1 MRRKSHT
8 IMNRMSL
15 WQYALLL
22 LMLVTFAFY
31 SLPTFF
37 GEQPSLGLHG
47 QTRLTQAQQRLLEEN
62 RIAPQKLVAQKERVE
77 LVFATQGEQQL
88 AKQLLEQRG
97 VDSAALTLEFHS
109 NAPTWISRLGADP
122 IKLGLDLRGGS
133 QLLIGVD
140 VDFVIDTQTKNLVDT
155 LRTRFREANL
165 RGASVTRT
173 AQGAVA
179 VTLPEVAEQ
188 EAWLSIIKESAGTRQ
203 DQWTL
208 TRSGNALTLVL
219 SESERTLLV
228 NNAVT
233 QNLSILKKR
242 INELGIVEA
251 SVQRQGQD
259 GIRIELPGVHNPR
272 QAKEVIGATASL
284 AFYEAKADSRFF
296 MADRSGQA
304 VGLARQPV
312 LTGEHIVDAR
322 ANMGEMGQPQVNI
335 VLDTLGGSKMNQFS
349 RQHVGKPMATVFTEY
364 KTNAEGRL
372 RARSEVINVATIQTA
387 LGNQFR
393 ITGIGSLPEAQEL
406 AMLLR
411 AGALTAPL
419 KILEERS
426 IGPTLGLQNIEAGFT
441 ALAFGMAGM
450 MLFMMAW
457 YRKFG
462 WVAITAL
469 VANLLMQVGMLAV
482 LPGAVLTLP
491 GIAGL
496 VLTVGMAVDTHVLI
510 FERIKDRLRDGGE
523 PRQCHRLWLPLRLQ
537 HHLRRQHHDAYLRR
551 GALCHR
557 LRAAAG
563 LLHHPDPGAHLQHGD
578 RHLGHPRH
586 HQSPV
591 GQQPRQAAE
600 GMTMIRPHHHD
611 AAPVSPSGLR
621 ADRFLPGSLNHLT
634 PREEQC

>member
-1 MRRKSHT
+1 MRKKSHT
-8 IMNRMSL
+8 ILNRMSP

-22 LMLVTFAFY
+22 LMLVTFTFY

-47 QTRLTQAQQRLLEEN
+47 QTRLSGAQQRLLQEHQ
-62 RIAPQKLVAQKERVE
+62 IAPQKQIEQKERIE
-77 LVFATQGEQQL
+77 LVFATQAEQQR
-88 AKQLLEQRG
+88 AKQLLEQQG

-109 NAPTWISRLGADP
+109 NAPTWISQLGADP

-140 VDFVIDTQTKNLVDT
+140 VDFVIDNQTKNLVDT

-165 RGASVTRT
+165 RGASVMRT
-173 AQGAVA
+173 AQGALT
-179 VTLPEVAEQ
+179 VTLPDVDGQ
-188 EAWLSIIKESAGTRQ
+188 EGWLTIIKESAGTRQ
-203 DQWTL
+203 DQWKL
-208 TRSGNALTLVL
+208 SRSGNELKLVL

-259 GIRIELPGVHNPR
+259 GIRIELPGVHNPK

-296 MADRSGQA
+296 MADRNGQA
-304 VGLARQPV
+304 VGLARKPV
-312 LTGEHIVDAR
+312 LSGEHIVDAR

-364 KTNAEGRL
+364 KTNAEGKL

-469 VANLLMQVGMLAV
+469 IGNLLMQVGMLAV

-510 FERIKDRLRDGGE
+510 FERIKDRLR
-523 PRQCHRLWLPLRLQ
+523 
-537 HHLRRQHHDAYLRR
+537 
-551 GALCHR
+551 
-557 LRAAAG
+557 
-563 LLHHPDPGAHLQHGD
+563 
-578 RHLGHPRH
+578 
-586 HQSPV
+586 
-591 GQQPRQAAE
+591 E
-600 GMTMIRPHHHD
+600 G
-611 AAPVSPSGLR
+611 
-621 ADRFLPGSLNHLT
+621 GSLANAIDFGYRSAFRTIFDANITTLICAVVLYAIGSGPLQGFSIT
-634 PREEQC
+634 LILGLISSMVTGIWGTRAIINPLWGNSRAKLLRV

>member
-1 MRRKSHT
+1 MRKKSHT
-8 IMNRMSL
+8 ILNRMSP

-22 LMLVTFAFY
+22 LMLLTFTFY

-47 QTRLTQAQQRLLEEN
+47 QSRLSGAQQRLLQEHQ
-62 RIAPQKLVAQKERVE
+62 IAPQLQIEQKERVE
-77 LVFATQGEQQL
+77 LVFVTQAEQQR
-88 AKQLLEQRG
+88 AKQLLEQQG

-109 NAPTWISRLGADP
+109 NAPTWISQLGADP

-140 VDFVIDTQTKNLVDT
+140 VDFVIDNQTKNLVDT

-165 RGASVTRT
+165 RGASVMRT
-173 AQGAVA
+173 AQGSVA
-179 VTLPEVAEQ
+179 VTLPDVAGQ
-188 EAWLSIIKESAGTRQ
+188 EGWLNIIKESAGTRQ

-208 TRSGNALTLVL
+208 SRSGNELKLVL
-219 SESERTLLV
+219 SDAERTLLV

-259 GIRIELPGVHNPR
+259 GIRIELPGVHNPK

-296 MADRSGQA
+296 MADRNGQA
-304 VGLARQPV
+304 VGLARKPV
-312 LTGEHIVDAR
+312 LSGEHIVDAR

-372 RARSEVINVATIQTA
+372 RAKSEVINVATIQTA

-469 VANLLMQVGMLAV
+469 IANLLMQVGMLAV

-510 FERIKDRLRDGGE
+510 FERIKDRLR
-523 PRQCHRLWLPLRLQ
+523 
-537 HHLRRQHHDAYLRR
+537 
-551 GALCHR
+551 
-557 LRAAAG
+557 
-563 LLHHPDPGAHLQHGD
+563 
-578 RHLGHPRH
+578 
-586 HQSPV
+586 
-591 GQQPRQAAE
+591 E
-600 GMTMIRPHHHD
+600 G
-611 AAPVSPSGLR
+611 
-621 ADRFLPGSLNHLT
+621 GSLANAIDFGYRSAFRTIFDANITTLICAVVLYAIGSGPLQGFSIT
-634 PREEQC
+634 LILGLISSMVTGIWGTRAIINPLWGNSRAKLLRV

>member
-1 MRRKSHT
+1 MRKKSHT
-8 IMNRMSL
+8 ILNRMSL

-22 LMLVTFAFY
+22 LMLLTFTFY

-47 QTRLTQAQQRLLEEN
+47 QSRLSGAQQRLLQEHQ
-62 RIAPQKLVAQKERVE
+62 IAPQLQIEQKERVE
-77 LVFATQGEQQL
+77 LVFVTQAEQQR
-88 AKQLLEQRG
+88 AKQLLEQQG

-109 NAPTWISRLGADP
+109 NAPTWISQLGADP

-140 VDFVIDTQTKNLVDT
+140 VDFVIDNQTKNLVDT

-165 RGASVTRT
+165 RGASVMRT
-173 AQGAVA
+173 AQGSVA
-179 VTLPEVAEQ
+179 VTLPDVAGQ
-188 EAWLSIIKESAGTRQ
+188 EGWLNVIKESAGTRQ

-208 TRSGNALTLVL
+208 SRSGNELKLVL
-219 SESERTLLV
+219 SDAERTLLV

-259 GIRIELPGVHNPR
+259 GIRIELPGVHNPK

-296 MADRSGQA
+296 MADRNGQA
-304 VGLARQPV
+304 VGLARKPV
-312 LTGEHIVDAR
+312 LSGEHIVDAR

-372 RARSEVINVATIQTA
+372 RAKSEVINVATIQTA

-469 VANLLMQVGMLAV
+469 IGNLLMQVGMLAV

-510 FERIKDRLRDGGE
+510 FERIKDRLR
-523 PRQCHRLWLPLRLQ
+523 
-537 HHLRRQHHDAYLRR
+537 
-551 GALCHR
+551 
-557 LRAAAG
+557 
-563 LLHHPDPGAHLQHGD
+563 
-578 RHLGHPRH
+578 
-586 HQSPV
+586 
-591 GQQPRQAAE
+591 E
-600 GMTMIRPHHHD
+600 G
-611 AAPVSPSGLR
+611 
-621 ADRFLPGSLNHLT
+621 GSLANAIDFGYRSAFRTIFDANITTLICAVVLYAIGSGPLQGFSIT
-634 PREEQC
+634 LILGLISSMVTGIWGTRAIINPLWGNSRAKLLRV

>member
-1 MRRKSHT
+1 MRKKSHT
-8 IMNRMSL
+8 VLNRMSL

-47 QTRLTQAQQRLLEEN
+47 QSRLSDAQRTLLADN
-62 RIAPQKLVAQKERVE
+62 RIAPLKQVAQGDRME
-77 LVFATQGEQQL
+77 LVFASQGEQQL
-88 AKQLLEQRG
+88 AKQLLEQQG
-97 VDSAALTLEFHS
+97 LDSAALTLEFYS

-140 VDFVIDTQTKNLVDT
+140 VDFVIDNQTKNLVDT

-165 RGASVTRT
+165 RGASVMRT
-173 AQGAVA
+173 AQGSVA
-179 VTLPEVAEQ
+179 VTLPDVAGQ
-188 EAWLSIIKESAGTRQ
+188 EAWLAIIKESAGTRQ

-251 SVQRQGQD
+251 SVVRQGQD

-284 AFYEAKADSRFF
+284 AFYEAKADSRFV
-296 MADRSGQA
+296 MADRNGQS

-312 LTGEHIVDAR
+312 LSGEHIVDAR

-364 KTNAEGRL
+364 KTNAEGKL

-510 FERIKDRLRDGGE
+510 FERIKDRLR
-523 PRQCHRLWLPLRLQ
+523 
-537 HHLRRQHHDAYLRR
+537 
-551 GALCHR
+551 
-557 LRAAAG
+557 
-563 LLHHPDPGAHLQHGD
+563 
-578 RHLGHPRH
+578 
-586 HQSPV
+586 
-591 GQQPRQAAE
+591 E
-600 GMTMIRPHHHD
+600 G
-611 AAPVSPSGLR
+611 
-621 ADRFLPGSLNHLT
+621 GSLANAIDFGYRSAFRTIFDANITTLICAVVLYAIGSGPLQGFSIT
-634 PREEQC
+634 LILGLISSMVTGIWGTRAIINPLWGNSRARLLRV

>member
-1 MRRKSHT
+1 MRKKSHT
-8 IMNRMSL
+8 ILNRMSL

-22 LMLVTFAFY
+22 LMLLTFTFY

-47 QTRLTQAQQRLLEEN
+47 QSRLNGAQQRLLQEHQ
-62 RIAPQKLVAQKERVE
+62 IAPQLQIEQKERVE
-77 LVFATQGEQQL
+77 LVFATQAEQQR
-88 AKQLLEQRG
+88 AKQLLEQQG

-109 NAPTWISRLGADP
+109 NAPTWISQLGADP

-140 VDFVIDTQTKNLVDT
+140 VDFVIDNQTKNLVDT

-165 RGASVTRT
+165 RGASVMRT
-173 AQGAVA
+173 AQGSVA
-179 VTLPEVAEQ
+179 VTLPDVAGQ
-188 EAWLSIIKESAGTRQ
+188 EGWLNIIKESAGTRQ

-208 TRSGNALTLVL
+208 SRSGNELKLVL
-219 SESERTLLV
+219 SDAERTLLV

-259 GIRIELPGVHNPR
+259 GIRIELPGVHNPK

-284 AFYEAKADSRFF
+284 AFYETKADSRFF
-296 MADRSGQA
+296 MADRNGQA
-304 VGLARQPV
+304 VGLARKPV
-312 LTGEHIVDAR
+312 LSGEHIVDAR

-349 RQHVGKPMATVFTEY
+349 RQHVGKLMATVFTEY

-372 RARSEVINVATIQTA
+372 RAKSEVINVATIQTA

-469 VANLLMQVGMLAV
+469 IANLLMQVGMLAV

-510 FERIKDRLRDGGE
+510 FERIKDRLR
-523 PRQCHRLWLPLRLQ
+523 
-537 HHLRRQHHDAYLRR
+537 
-551 GALCHR
+551 
-557 LRAAAG
+557 
-563 LLHHPDPGAHLQHGD
+563 
-578 RHLGHPRH
+578 
-586 HQSPV
+586 
-591 GQQPRQAAE
+591 E
-600 GMTMIRPHHHD
+600 G
-611 AAPVSPSGLR
+611 
-621 ADRFLPGSLNHLT
+621 GSLANAIDFGYRSAFRTIFDANITTLICAVVLYAIGSGPLQGFSIT
-634 PREEQC
+634 LILGLISSMVTGIWGTRAIINPLWGNSRAKLLRV

>member
-1 MRRKSHT
+1 MRKKSHT
-8 IMNRMSL
+8 ILNRMSP

-22 LMLVTFAFY
+22 LMLVTFTFY

-47 QTRLTQAQQRLLEEN
+47 QTRLSGAQQRLLQEHQ
-62 RIAPQKLVAQKERVE
+62 IVPQKQIEQKERIE
-77 LVFATQGEQQL
+77 LVFATQAEQQR
-88 AKQLLEQRG
+88 AKQLLEQQG

-109 NAPTWISRLGADP
+109 NAPTWISQLGADP

-140 VDFVIDTQTKNLVDT
+140 VDFVIDNQTKNLVDT

-165 RGASVTRT
+165 RGASVMRT
-173 AQGAVA
+173 AQGALA
-179 VTLPEVAEQ
+179 VTLPDVGGQ
-188 EAWLSIIKESAGTRQ
+188 EGWLNIIKESAGTRQ
-203 DQWTL
+203 DQWKL
-208 TRSGNALTLVL
+208 SRSGNELKLVL

-259 GIRIELPGVHNPR
+259 GIRIELPGVHNPK

-296 MADRSGQA
+296 MADRNGQA
-304 VGLARQPV
+304 VGLARKPV
-312 LTGEHIVDAR
+312 LSGEHIVDAR

-364 KTNAEGRL
+364 KTNAEGKL

-469 VANLLMQVGMLAV
+469 IGNLLMQVGMLAV

-510 FERIKDRLRDGGE
+510 FERIKDRLR
-523 PRQCHRLWLPLRLQ
+523 
-537 HHLRRQHHDAYLRR
+537 
-551 GALCHR
+551 
-557 LRAAAG
+557 
-563 LLHHPDPGAHLQHGD
+563 
-578 RHLGHPRH
+578 
-586 HQSPV
+586 
-591 GQQPRQAAE
+591 E
-600 GMTMIRPHHHD
+600 G
-611 AAPVSPSGLR
+611 
-621 ADRFLPGSLNHLT
+621 GSLANAIDFGYRSAFRTIFDANITTLICAVVLYAIGSGPLQGFSIT
-634 PREEQC
+634 LILGLISSMVTGIWGTRAIINPLWGNSRAKLLRV

>member
-1 MRRKSHT
+1 MRKKSHT
-8 IMNRMSL
+8 ILNRMSP

-22 LMLVTFAFY
+22 LMLVTFTFY

-47 QTRLTQAQQRLLEEN
+47 QTRLSGAQQRLLQEHQ
-62 RIAPQKLVAQKERVE
+62 IAPQKQIEQKERIE
-77 LVFATQGEQQL
+77 LVFATQAEQQR
-88 AKQLLEQRG
+88 AKQLLEQQG

-109 NAPTWISRLGADP
+109 NAPTWISQLGADP

-140 VDFVIDTQTKNLVDT
+140 VDFVIDNQTKNLVDT

-165 RGASVTRT
+165 RGASVMRT
-173 AQGAVA
+173 AQGALA
-179 VTLPEVAEQ
+179 VTLPDVDGQ
-188 EAWLSIIKESAGTRQ
+188 EGWLTIIKESAGTRQ
-203 DQWTL
+203 DQWKL
-208 TRSGNALTLVL
+208 SRSGNELKLVL
-219 SESERTLLV
+219 SDAERTLLV

-259 GIRIELPGVHNPR
+259 GIRIELPGVHNPK

-296 MADRSGQA
+296 MADRNGQA
-304 VGLARQPV
+304 VGLARKPV
-312 LTGEHIVDAR
+312 LSGEHIVDAR

-372 RARSEVINVATIQTA
+372 RAKSEVINVATIQTA

-469 VANLLMQVGMLAV
+469 IGNLLMQVGMLAV

-510 FERIKDRLRDGGE
+510 FERIKDRLR
-523 PRQCHRLWLPLRLQ
+523 
-537 HHLRRQHHDAYLRR
+537 
-551 GALCHR
+551 
-557 LRAAAG
+557 
-563 LLHHPDPGAHLQHGD
+563 
-578 RHLGHPRH
+578 
-586 HQSPV
+586 
-591 GQQPRQAAE
+591 E
-600 GMTMIRPHHHD
+600 G
-611 AAPVSPSGLR
+611 
-621 ADRFLPGSLNHLT
+621 GSLANAIDFGYRSAFRTIFDANITTLICAVVLYAIGSGPLQGFSIT
-634 PREEQC
+634 LILGLISSMVTGIWGTRAIINPLWGNSRAKLLRV

>member
-1 MRRKSHT
+1 MRKKSHT
-8 IMNRMSL
+8 ILNRMSL

-22 LMLVTFAFY
+22 LMLLTFTFY

-47 QTRLTQAQQRLLEEN
+47 QSRLSGAQQRLLQEHQ
-62 RIAPQKLVAQKERVE
+62 IAPQLQIEQKERVE
-77 LVFATQGEQQL
+77 LVFVTQAEQQR
-88 AKQLLEQRG
+88 AKQLLEQQG

-109 NAPTWISRLGADP
+109 NAPTWISQLGADP

-140 VDFVIDTQTKNLVDT
+140 VDFVIDNQTKNLVDT

-165 RGASVTRT
+165 RGASVMRT
-173 AQGAVA
+173 AQGALA
-179 VTLPEVAEQ
+179 VTLPDVDGQ
-188 EAWLSIIKESAGTRQ
+188 EGWLNIIKESAGTRQ
-203 DQWTL
+203 DQWKL
-208 TRSGNALTLVL
+208 SRSGNELKLVL
-219 SESERTLLV
+219 SDAERTLLV

-259 GIRIELPGVHNPR
+259 GIRIELPGVHNPK

-296 MADRSGQA
+296 MADRNGQA
-304 VGLARQPV
+304 VGLARKPV
-312 LTGEHIVDAR
+312 LSGEHIVDAR

-372 RARSEVINVATIQTA
+372 RAKSEVINVATIQTA

-469 VANLLMQVGMLAV
+469 IANLLMQVGMLAV

-510 FERIKDRLRDGGE
+510 FERIKDRLR
-523 PRQCHRLWLPLRLQ
+523 
-537 HHLRRQHHDAYLRR
+537 
-551 GALCHR
+551 
-557 LRAAAG
+557 
-563 LLHHPDPGAHLQHGD
+563 
-578 RHLGHPRH
+578 
-586 HQSPV
+586 
-591 GQQPRQAAE
+591 E
-600 GMTMIRPHHHD
+600 G
-611 AAPVSPSGLR
+611 
-621 ADRFLPGSLNHLT
+621 GSLANAIDFGYRSAFRTIFDANITTLICAVVLYAIGSGPLQGFSIT
-634 PREEQC
+634 LILGLISSMVTGIWGTRAIINPLWGNSRAKLLRV

>member
-1 MRRKSHT
+1 MRKKSRIT
-8 IMNRMSL
+8 LNRMNM

-22 LMLVTFAFY
+22 LMLFTFAFY

-47 QTRLTQAQQRLLEEN
+47 QTSLTEAQRILLADN
-62 RIAPQKLVAQKERVE
+62 RIEPQKQVQQGERVE
-77 LVFATQGEQQL
+77 LVFASQAEQQR
-88 AKQLLEQRG
+88 AKQLLEQQG
-97 VDSAALTLEFHS
+97 YDSSALTLEFYS
-109 NAPTWISRLGADP
+109 NAPGWISQLGAAP

-140 VDFVIDTQTKNLVDT
+140 LSFVVDNQTKNLVDM
-155 LRTRFREANL
+155 LRTQFREARL
-165 RGASVTRT
+165 RGAN
-173 AQGAVA
+173 VA
-179 VTLPEVAEQ
+179 RVSEGEVRVTLPEVADQ
-188 EAWLSIIKESAGTRQ
+188 APWLTIIKDSAGTRQ

-208 TRSGNALTLVL
+208 KRSGNELRLVM
-219 SESERTLLV
+219 SEAERTLLA

-259 GIRIELPGVHNPR
+259 GIRIELPGVHNPK

-284 AFYEAKADSRFF
+284 AFYEAQADSRFF
-296 MADRSGQA
+296 MADRNGQA
-304 VGLARQPV
+304 VGLARKPV

-335 VLDTLGGSKMNQFS
+335 VLDSLGGSKMNQFS
-349 RQHVGKPMATVFTEY
+349 RQNVGKPMATVFTEY
-364 KTNAEGRL
+364 KTNAEGKL

-469 VANLLMQVGMLAV
+469 IANLLMQVGMLAV

-510 FERIKDRLRDGGE
+510 FERIKDRLR
-523 PRQCHRLWLPLRLQ
+523 
-537 HHLRRQHHDAYLRR
+537 
-551 GALCHR
+551 
-557 LRAAAG
+557 
-563 LLHHPDPGAHLQHGD
+563 
-578 RHLGHPRH
+578 
-586 HQSPV
+586 
-591 GQQPRQAAE
+591 E
-600 GMTMIRPHHHD
+600 G
-611 AAPVSPSGLR
+611 
-621 ADRFLPGSLNHLT
+621 GSLANAIDFGYRSAFRTIFDANITTLICAVVLYAIGSGPLQGFSIT
-634 PREEQC
+634 LILGLISSMVTGIWGTRAIINPLWGKSSAKLLRV

>member
-1 MRRKSHT
+1 MRKKSHT
-8 IMNRMSL
+8 ILNRMSP

-22 LMLVTFAFY
+22 LMLVTFTFY

-47 QTRLTQAQQRLLEEN
+47 QTRLSGAQQRLLQEHQ
-62 RIAPQKLVAQKERVE
+62 IAPQKQIEQKERIE
-77 LVFATQGEQQL
+77 LVFATQAEQQR
-88 AKQLLEQRG
+88 AKQLLEQQG

-140 VDFVIDTQTKNLVDT
+140 VDFVIDNQTKNLVDT

-165 RGASVTRT
+165 RGASVMRT
-173 AQGAVA
+173 AQGALA
-179 VTLPEVAEQ
+179 VTLPDVDGQ
-188 EAWLSIIKESAGTRQ
+188 EGWLTIIKESAGTRQ
-203 DQWTL
+203 DQWKL
-208 TRSGNALTLVL
+208 SRSGNELKLVL

-259 GIRIELPGVHNPR
+259 GIRIELPGVHNPK

-296 MADRSGQA
+296 MADRNGQA
-304 VGLARQPV
+304 VGLARKPV
-312 LTGEHIVDAR
+312 LSGEHIVDAR

-364 KTNAEGRL
+364 KTNAEGKL

-469 VANLLMQVGMLAV
+469 IGNLLMQVGMLAV

-510 FERIKDRLRDGGE
+510 FERIKDRLR
-523 PRQCHRLWLPLRLQ
+523 
-537 HHLRRQHHDAYLRR
+537 
-551 GALCHR
+551 
-557 LRAAAG
+557 
-563 LLHHPDPGAHLQHGD
+563 
-578 RHLGHPRH
+578 
-586 HQSPV
+586 
-591 GQQPRQAAE
+591 E
-600 GMTMIRPHHHD
+600 G
-611 AAPVSPSGLR
+611 
-621 ADRFLPGSLNHLT
+621 GSLANAIDFGYRSAFRTIFDANITTLICAVVLYAIGSGPLQGFSIT
-634 PREEQC
+634 LILGLISSMVTGIWGTRAIINPLWGNSRAKLLRV

>member
-1 MRRKSHT
+1 MRKKSHT
-8 IMNRMSL
+8 VLNRMSL

-47 QTRLTQAQQRLLEEN
+47 QSRLSDAQRTLLAEN
-62 RIAPQKLVAQKERVE
+62 HIDPLKQVAQGDRME
-77 LVFATQGEQQL
+77 LVFASQGEQQL
-88 AKQLLEQRG
+88 AKQLLEQQG
-97 VDSAALTLEFHS
+97 LDSAALTLEFYS
-109 NAPTWISRLGADP
+109 NAPAWISRLGADP

-140 VDFVIDTQTKNLVDT
+140 VDFVIDNQTKNLVDT

-165 RGASVTRT
+165 RGASVMRT
-173 AQGAVA
+173 AQGSVA
-179 VTLPEVAEQ
+179 VTLPDVTGQ

-208 TRSGNALTLVL
+208 SRSGNALTLVL
-219 SESERTLLV
+219 SDAERTLLV

-251 SVQRQGQD
+251 SVVRQGQD
-259 GIRIELPGVHNPR
+259 GIRIELPGVHNPK

-312 LTGEHIVDAR
+312 LSGEHIVDAR

-364 KTNAEGRL
+364 KTNAEGKL

-393 ITGIGSLPEAQEL
+393 ITGIGSLPQAQEL

-510 FERIKDRLRDGGE
+510 FERIKDRLR
-523 PRQCHRLWLPLRLQ
+523 
-537 HHLRRQHHDAYLRR
+537 
-551 GALCHR
+551 
-557 LRAAAG
+557 
-563 LLHHPDPGAHLQHGD
+563 
-578 RHLGHPRH
+578 
-586 HQSPV
+586 
-591 GQQPRQAAE
+591 E
-600 GMTMIRPHHHD
+600 G
-611 AAPVSPSGLR
+611 
-621 ADRFLPGSLNHLT
+621 GSLANAIDFGYRSAFRTIFDANITTLICAVVLYAIGSGPLQGFSIT
-634 PREEQC
+634 LILGLISSMVTGIWGTRAIINPLWGNSRAKLLRV

>member
-1 MRRKSHT
+1 MRKKSHT
-8 IMNRMSL
+8 ILNRMSP

-22 LMLVTFAFY
+22 LMLVTFTFY

-47 QTRLTQAQQRLLEEN
+47 QTRLSGAQQRLLQEHQ
-62 RIAPQKLVAQKERVE
+62 IAPQKQIEQKERIE
-77 LVFATQGEQQL
+77 LVFATQAEQQR
-88 AKQLLEQRG
+88 AKQLLEQQG

-109 NAPTWISRLGADP
+109 NAPTWISQLGADP

-140 VDFVIDTQTKNLVDT
+140 VDFVIDNQTKNLVDT

-165 RGASVTRT
+165 RGASVMRT
-173 AQGAVA
+173 AQGALA
-179 VTLPEVAEQ
+179 VTLPDVDGQ
-188 EAWLSIIKESAGTRQ
+188 EGWLTIIKESAGTRQ
-203 DQWTL
+203 DQWKL
-208 TRSGNALTLVL
+208 SRSGNELKLVL
-219 SESERTLLV
+219 SDAERTLLV

-259 GIRIELPGVHNPR
+259 GIRIELPGVHNPK

-296 MADRSGQA
+296 MADRNGQA
-304 VGLARQPV
+304 VGLARKPV
-312 LTGEHIVDAR
+312 LSGEHIVDAR

-364 KTNAEGRL
+364 KTNADGKL

-469 VANLLMQVGMLAV
+469 IGNLLMQVGMLAV

-510 FERIKDRLRDGGE
+510 FERIKDRLR
-523 PRQCHRLWLPLRLQ
+523 
-537 HHLRRQHHDAYLRR
+537 
-551 GALCHR
+551 
-557 LRAAAG
+557 
-563 LLHHPDPGAHLQHGD
+563 
-578 RHLGHPRH
+578 
-586 HQSPV
+586 
-591 GQQPRQAAE
+591 E
-600 GMTMIRPHHHD
+600 G
-611 AAPVSPSGLR
+611 
-621 ADRFLPGSLNHLT
+621 GSLANAIDFGYRSAFRTIFDANITTLICAVVLYAIGSGPLQGFSIT
-634 PREEQC
+634 LILGLISSMVTGIWGTRAIINPLWGNSRAKLLRV

>member
-1 MRRKSHT
+1 MRKKSHT
-8 IMNRMSL
+8 ILNRMSP

-22 LMLVTFAFY
+22 LMLVTFTFY

-47 QTRLTQAQQRLLEEN
+47 QTHLSGAQQRLLQEHQ
-62 RIAPQKLVAQKERVE
+62 IAPQKQIEQKERIE
-77 LVFATQGEQQL
+77 LVFATQAEQQR
-88 AKQLLEQRG
+88 AKQLLEQQG

-109 NAPTWISRLGADP
+109 NAPTWISQLGADP

-140 VDFVIDTQTKNLVDT
+140 VDFVIDNQTKNLVDT

-165 RGASVTRT
+165 RGASVIRT
-173 AQGAVA
+173 AQGALA
-179 VTLPEVAEQ
+179 VTLPDVEGQ
-188 EAWLSIIKESAGTRQ
+188 EGWLTIIKESAGTRQ
-203 DQWTL
+203 DQWKL
-208 TRSGNALTLVL
+208 SRSGNELKLVL

-259 GIRIELPGVHNPR
+259 GIRIELPGVHNPK

-296 MADRSGQA
+296 MADRNGQA
-304 VGLARQPV
+304 VGLARKPV
-312 LTGEHIVDAR
+312 LSGEHIVDAR

-364 KTNAEGRL
+364 KTNAEGKL

-469 VANLLMQVGMLAV
+469 IGNLLMQVGMLAV

-510 FERIKDRLRDGGE
+510 FERIKDRLR
-523 PRQCHRLWLPLRLQ
+523 
-537 HHLRRQHHDAYLRR
+537 
-551 GALCHR
+551 
-557 LRAAAG
+557 
-563 LLHHPDPGAHLQHGD
+563 
-578 RHLGHPRH
+578 
-586 HQSPV
+586 
-591 GQQPRQAAE
+591 E
-600 GMTMIRPHHHD
+600 G
-611 AAPVSPSGLR
+611 
-621 ADRFLPGSLNHLT
+621 GSLANAIDFGYRSAFRTIFDANITTLICAVVLYAIGSGPLQGFSIT
-634 PREEQC
+634 LILGLISSMVTGIWGTRAIINPLWGNSRAKLLRV

>member
-1 MRRKSHT
+1 MRKKSHT
-8 IMNRMSL
+8 ILNRMSP

-22 LMLVTFAFY
+22 LMLVTFTFY

-47 QTRLTQAQQRLLEEN
+47 QTRLSGAQQRLLQEHQ
-62 RIAPQKLVAQKERVE
+62 IAPQKQIEQKERIE
-77 LVFATQGEQQL
+77 LVFATQAEQQR
-88 AKQLLEQRG
+88 AKQLLEQQG

-109 NAPTWISRLGADP
+109 NAPTWINQLGADP

-140 VDFVIDTQTKNLVDT
+140 VDFVIDNQTKNLVDT

-165 RGASVTRT
+165 RGASVMRT
-173 AQGAVA
+173 AQGALA
-179 VTLPEVAEQ
+179 VTLPDVDGQ
-188 EAWLSIIKESAGTRQ
+188 EGWLTIIKESAGTRQ
-203 DQWTL
+203 DQWKL
-208 TRSGNALTLVL
+208 SRSGNELKLVL

-259 GIRIELPGVHNPR
+259 GIRIELPGVHNPK

-296 MADRSGQA
+296 MADRNGQA
-304 VGLARQPV
+304 VGLARKPV
-312 LTGEHIVDAR
+312 LSGEHIVDAR

-364 KTNAEGRL
+364 KTNAEGKL

-469 VANLLMQVGMLAV
+469 IGNLLMQVGMLAV

-510 FERIKDRLRDGGE
+510 FERIKDRLR
-523 PRQCHRLWLPLRLQ
+523 
-537 HHLRRQHHDAYLRR
+537 
-551 GALCHR
+551 
-557 LRAAAG
+557 
-563 LLHHPDPGAHLQHGD
+563 
-578 RHLGHPRH
+578 
-586 HQSPV
+586 
-591 GQQPRQAAE
+591 E
-600 GMTMIRPHHHD
+600 G
-611 AAPVSPSGLR
+611 
-621 ADRFLPGSLNHLT
+621 GSLANAIDFGYRSAFRTIFDANITTLICAVVLYAIGSGPLQGFSIT
-634 PREEQC
+634 LILGLISSMVTGIWGTRAIINPLWGNSRAKLLRV

>member
-1 MRRKSHT
+1 MRKKSHT
-8 IMNRMSL
+8 ILNRMSP

-22 LMLVTFAFY
+22 LMLVTFTFY

-47 QTRLTQAQQRLLEEN
+47 QTRLSGAQQRLLQEHQ
-62 RIAPQKLVAQKERVE
+62 IAPQKQIEQKERLE
-77 LVFATQGEQQL
+77 LVFATQAEQQR
-88 AKQLLEQRG
+88 AKQLLEQQG

-109 NAPTWISRLGADP
+109 NAPTWISQLGADP

-140 VDFVIDTQTKNLVDT
+140 VDFVIDNQTKNLVDT

-165 RGASVTRT
+165 RGASVMRT
-173 AQGAVA
+173 AQGALA
-179 VTLPEVAEQ
+179 VTLPDVDGQ
-188 EAWLSIIKESAGTRQ
+188 EGWLTIIKESAGTRQ
-203 DQWTL
+203 DQWKL
-208 TRSGNALTLVL
+208 SRSGNELKLVL

-259 GIRIELPGVHNPR
+259 GIRIELPGVHNPK

-296 MADRSGQA
+296 MADRNGQA
-304 VGLARQPV
+304 VGLARKPV
-312 LTGEHIVDAR
+312 LSGEHIVDAR

-372 RARSEVINVATIQTA
+372 RAKSEVINVATIQTA

-469 VANLLMQVGMLAV
+469 IGNLLMQVGMLAV

-510 FERIKDRLRDGGE
+510 FERIKDRLR
-523 PRQCHRLWLPLRLQ
+523 
-537 HHLRRQHHDAYLRR
+537 
-551 GALCHR
+551 
-557 LRAAAG
+557 
-563 LLHHPDPGAHLQHGD
+563 
-578 RHLGHPRH
+578 
-586 HQSPV
+586 
-591 GQQPRQAAE
+591 E
-600 GMTMIRPHHHD
+600 G
-611 AAPVSPSGLR
+611 
-621 ADRFLPGSLNHLT
+621 GSLANAIDFGYRSAFRTIFDANITTLICAVVLYAIGSGPLQGFSIT
-634 PREEQC
+634 LILGLISSMVTGIWGTRAIINPLWGNSRAKLLRV

>member
-1 MRRKSHT
+1 MRKKSHT
-8 IMNRMSL
+8 VLNRMSL

-47 QTRLTQAQQRLLEEN
+47 QSRLSDAQRTLLAEN
-62 RIAPQKLVAQKERVE
+62 HIDPLKQVAQGDRMA
-77 LVFATQGEQQL
+77 LVFASQGEQQL
-88 AKQLLEQRG
+88 AKQLLEQQG
-97 VDSAALTLEFHS
+97 LDSAALTLEFHS
-109 NAPTWISRLGADP
+109 NAPAWISRLGADP

-140 VDFVIDTQTKNLVDT
+140 VDFVIDNQTKNLVDT

-165 RGASVTRT
+165 RGASVMRT
-173 AQGAVA
+173 AQGNVA
-179 VTLPEVAEQ
+179 VTLPDVAGQ

-208 TRSGNALTLVL
+208 SRSGNALTLVL
-219 SESERTLLV
+219 SDAERTLLV

-251 SVQRQGQD
+251 SVVRQGQD
-259 GIRIELPGVHNPR
+259 GIRIELPGVHNPK

-312 LTGEHIVDAR
+312 LSGEHIVDAR

-364 KTNAEGRL
+364 KTNAEGKL

-510 FERIKDRLRDGGE
+510 FERIKDRLR
-523 PRQCHRLWLPLRLQ
+523 
-537 HHLRRQHHDAYLRR
+537 
-551 GALCHR
+551 
-557 LRAAAG
+557 
-563 LLHHPDPGAHLQHGD
+563 
-578 RHLGHPRH
+578 
-586 HQSPV
+586 
-591 GQQPRQAAE
+591 E
-600 GMTMIRPHHHD
+600 G
-611 AAPVSPSGLR
+611 
-621 ADRFLPGSLNHLT
+621 GSLANAIDFGYRSAFRTIFDANITTLICAVVLYAIGSGPLQGFSIT
-634 PREEQC
+634 LILGLISSMVTGIWGTRAIINPLWGNSRAKLLRV

>member
-1 MRRKSHT
+1 MRKKSHT
-8 IMNRMSL
+8 ILNRMSP

-22 LMLVTFAFY
+22 LMLVTFTFY

-47 QTRLTQAQQRLLEEN
+47 QTRLSGAQQRLLQEHQ
-62 RIAPQKLVAQKERVE
+62 IAPQKQIEQKERIE
-77 LVFATQGEQQL
+77 LVFATQAEQQR
-88 AKQLLEQRG
+88 AKQLLEQQG

-109 NAPTWISRLGADP
+109 NAPTWISQLGADP

-140 VDFVIDTQTKNLVDT
+140 VDFVIDNQTKNLVDT

-165 RGASVTRT
+165 RGASVMRT
-173 AQGAVA
+173 AQGSVA
-179 VTLPEVAEQ
+179 VTLPDVTGQ

-208 TRSGNALTLVL
+208 SRSGNALTLVL
-219 SESERTLLV
+219 SDAERTLLV

-259 GIRIELPGVHNPR
+259 GIRIELPGVHNPK

-312 LTGEHIVDAR
+312 LSGEHIVDAR

-364 KTNAEGRL
+364 KTNAEGKL

-510 FERIKDRLRDGGE
+510 FERIKDRLR
-523 PRQCHRLWLPLRLQ
+523 
-537 HHLRRQHHDAYLRR
+537 
-551 GALCHR
+551 
-557 LRAAAG
+557 
-563 LLHHPDPGAHLQHGD
+563 
-578 RHLGHPRH
+578 
-586 HQSPV
+586 
-591 GQQPRQAAE
+591 E
-600 GMTMIRPHHHD
+600 G
-611 AAPVSPSGLR
+611 
-621 ADRFLPGSLNHLT
+621 GSLANAIDFGYRSAFRTIFDANITTLICAVVLYAIGSGPLQGFSIT
-634 PREEQC
+634 LILGLISSMVTGIWGTRAIINPLWGNSRAKLLRV

>member
-1 MRRKSHT
+1 MRKKSHT
-8 IMNRMSL
+8 VLNRMSL

-47 QTRLTQAQQRLLEEN
+47 QSRLSDAQRTLLAEN
-62 RIAPQKLVAQKERVE
+62 HIDPLKQIAQGNRME
-77 LVFATQGEQQL
+77 LVFASQGEQQL
-88 AKQLLEQRG
+88 AKQLLEQQG
-97 VDSAALTLEFHS
+97 LDSAALTLEFYS
-109 NAPTWISRLGADP
+109 NAPAWISRLGADP

-140 VDFVIDTQTKNLVDT
+140 VDFVIDNQTKNLVDT

-165 RGASVTRT
+165 RGASVMRT
-173 AQGAVA
+173 AQGSVA
-179 VTLPEVAEQ
+179 VTLPDVAGQ

-208 TRSGNALTLVL
+208 SRSGNALTLVL
-219 SESERTLLV
+219 SDAERTLLV

-251 SVQRQGQD
+251 SVVRQGQD
-259 GIRIELPGVHNPR
+259 GIRIELPGVHNPK

-312 LTGEHIVDAR
+312 LSGEHIVDAR

-364 KTNAEGRL
+364 KTNAEGKL

-510 FERIKDRLRDGGE
+510 FERIKDRLR
-523 PRQCHRLWLPLRLQ
+523 
-537 HHLRRQHHDAYLRR
+537 
-551 GALCHR
+551 
-557 LRAAAG
+557 
-563 LLHHPDPGAHLQHGD
+563 
-578 RHLGHPRH
+578 
-586 HQSPV
+586 
-591 GQQPRQAAE
+591 E
-600 GMTMIRPHHHD
+600 G
-611 AAPVSPSGLR
+611 
-621 ADRFLPGSLNHLT
+621 GSLANAIDFGYRSAFRTIFDANITTLICAVVLYAIGSGPLQGFSIT
-634 PREEQC
+634 LILGLISSMVTGIWGTRAIINPLWGNSRAKLLRV

>member
-1 MRRKSHT
+1 MRKKSHT
-8 IMNRMSL
+8 ILNRMSL

-22 LMLVTFAFY
+22 LMLLTFTFY

-47 QTRLTQAQQRLLEEN
+47 QSRLSGAQQRLLQEHQ
-62 RIAPQKLVAQKERVE
+62 IAPQLQIEQKERVE
-77 LVFATQGEQQL
+77 LVFATQAEQQR
-88 AKQLLEQRG
+88 AKQLLEQQG

-140 VDFVIDTQTKNLVDT
+140 VDFVIDNQTKNLVDT

-165 RGASVTRT
+165 RGASVMRT
-173 AQGAVA
+173 AQGALA
-179 VTLPEVAEQ
+179 VTLPDVDGQ
-188 EAWLSIIKESAGTRQ
+188 EGWLNIIKESAGTRQ
-203 DQWTL
+203 DQWKL
-208 TRSGNALTLVL
+208 SRSGNELKLVL
-219 SESERTLLV
+219 SDAERTLLV

-259 GIRIELPGVHNPR
+259 GIRIELPGVHNPK

-304 VGLARQPV
+304 VGLARKPV
-312 LTGEHIVDAR
+312 LSGEHIVDAR

-364 KTNAEGRL
+364 KTNAEGKL

-469 VANLLMQVGMLAV
+469 IGNLLMQVGMLAV

-510 FERIKDRLRDGGE
+510 FERIKDRLR
-523 PRQCHRLWLPLRLQ
+523 
-537 HHLRRQHHDAYLRR
+537 
-551 GALCHR
+551 
-557 LRAAAG
+557 
-563 LLHHPDPGAHLQHGD
+563 
-578 RHLGHPRH
+578 
-586 HQSPV
+586 
-591 GQQPRQAAE
+591 E
-600 GMTMIRPHHHD
+600 G
-611 AAPVSPSGLR
+611 
-621 ADRFLPGSLNHLT
+621 GSLANAIDFGYRSAFRTIFDANITTLICAVVLYAIGSGPLQGFSIT
-634 PREEQC
+634 LILGLISSMVTGIWGTRAIINPLWGNSRAKLLRV

>member
-1 MRRKSHT
+1 MRKKSHT
-8 IMNRMSL
+8 ILNRMSL

-22 LMLVTFAFY
+22 LMLLTFTFY

-47 QTRLTQAQQRLLEEN
+47 QSRLSGAQQRLLQEHQ
-62 RIAPQKLVAQKERVE
+62 IAPQLQIEQKGRIE
-77 LVFATQGEQQL
+77 LVFATQAEQQR
-88 AKQLLEQRG
+88 AKQLLEQQG

-109 NAPTWISRLGADP
+109 NAPTWISQLGADP

-140 VDFVIDTQTKNLVDT
+140 VDFVIDNQTKNLVDT

-165 RGASVTRT
+165 RGASVMRT
-173 AQGAVA
+173 AQGALA
-179 VTLPEVAEQ
+179 VTLPDVDGQ
-188 EAWLSIIKESAGTRQ
+188 EGWLTIIKESAGTRQ
-203 DQWTL
+203 DQWKL
-208 TRSGNALTLVL
+208 SRSGNELKLVL
-219 SESERTLLV
+219 SDAERTLLV

-259 GIRIELPGVHNPR
+259 GIRIELPGVHNPK

-296 MADRSGQA
+296 MADRNGQA
-304 VGLARQPV
+304 VGLARKPV
-312 LTGEHIVDAR
+312 LSGEHIVDAR

-364 KTNAEGRL
+364 KTNAEGKL

-469 VANLLMQVGMLAV
+469 IANLLMQVGMLAV

-510 FERIKDRLRDGGE
+510 FERIKDRLR
-523 PRQCHRLWLPLRLQ
+523 
-537 HHLRRQHHDAYLRR
+537 
-551 GALCHR
+551 
-557 LRAAAG
+557 
-563 LLHHPDPGAHLQHGD
+563 
-578 RHLGHPRH
+578 
-586 HQSPV
+586 
-591 GQQPRQAAE
+591 E
-600 GMTMIRPHHHD
+600 G
-611 AAPVSPSGLR
+611 
-621 ADRFLPGSLNHLT
+621 GSLANAIDFGYRSAFRTIFDANITTLICAVVLYAIGSGPLQGFSIT
-634 PREEQC
+634 LILGLISSMVTGIWGTRAIINPLWGNSRAKLLRV

>member
-1 MRRKSHT
+1 MRKKSHA
-8 IMNRMSL
+8 ILNRMSL

-22 LMLVTFAFY
+22 LMLLTFTFY

-47 QTRLTQAQQRLLEEN
+47 QSRLSGAQQRLLQEHQ
-62 RIAPQKLVAQKERVE
+62 IAPQLQIEQKERVE
-77 LVFATQGEQQL
+77 LVFATQAEQQR
-88 AKQLLEQRG
+88 AKQLLEQQG

-109 NAPTWISRLGADP
+109 NAPTWISQLGADP

-140 VDFVIDTQTKNLVDT
+140 VDFVIDNQTKNLVDT

-165 RGASVTRT
+165 RGASVMRT
-173 AQGAVA
+173 AQGALA
-179 VTLPEVAEQ
+179 VTLPDVDGQ
-188 EAWLSIIKESAGTRQ
+188 EGWLTIIKESAGTRQ
-203 DQWTL
+203 DQWKL
-208 TRSGNALTLVL
+208 SRSGNELKLVL

-259 GIRIELPGVHNPR
+259 GIRIELPGVHNPK

-296 MADRSGQA
+296 MADRNGQA
-304 VGLARQPV
+304 VGLARKPV
-312 LTGEHIVDAR
+312 LSGEHIVDAR

-372 RARSEVINVATIQTA
+372 RAKSEVINVATIQTA

-469 VANLLMQVGMLAV
+469 IGNLLMQVGMLAV

-510 FERIKDRLRDGGE
+510 FERIKDRLR
-523 PRQCHRLWLPLRLQ
+523 
-537 HHLRRQHHDAYLRR
+537 
-551 GALCHR
+551 
-557 LRAAAG
+557 
-563 LLHHPDPGAHLQHGD
+563 
-578 RHLGHPRH
+578 
-586 HQSPV
+586 
-591 GQQPRQAAE
+591 E
-600 GMTMIRPHHHD
+600 G
-611 AAPVSPSGLR
+611 
-621 ADRFLPGSLNHLT
+621 GSLANAIDFGYRSAFRTIFDANITTLICAVVLYAIGSGPLQGFSIT
-634 PREEQC
+634 LILGLISSMVTGIWGTRAIINPLWGNSRAKLLRV

>member
-88 AKQLLEQRG
+88 AKQLLEQQG

-188 EAWLSIIKESAGTRQ
+188 ERWLSIIKESAGTRQ

-208 TRSGNALTLVL
+208 ARTGNALTLVL

-469 VANLLMQVGMLAV
+469 IANLLMQVGMLAV

-510 FERIKDRLRDGGE
+510 FERIKDRLR
-523 PRQCHRLWLPLRLQ
+523 
-537 HHLRRQHHDAYLRR
+537 
-551 GALCHR
+551 
-557 LRAAAG
+557 
-563 LLHHPDPGAHLQHGD
+563 
-578 RHLGHPRH
+578 
-586 HQSPV
+586 
-591 GQQPRQAAE
+591 E
-600 GMTMIRPHHHD
+600 G
-611 AAPVSPSGLR
+611 
-621 ADRFLPGSLNHLT
+621 GSLANAIDFGYRSAFSTIFDANITTLICAVVLYAIGSGPLQGFSIT
-634 PREEQC
+634 LILGLISSMVTGIWGTRAIINPLWGNSRARLLRV

>member
-1 MRRKSHT
+1 MRKKSHT

-88 AKQLLEQRG
+88 AKQLLEQQG

-188 EAWLSIIKESAGTRQ
+188 ERWLSIIKESAGTRQ

-208 TRSGNALTLVL
+208 SRSGNALTLVL

-322 ANMGEMGQPQVNI
+322 ANIGEMGQPQVNI

-469 VANLLMQVGMLAV
+469 IANLLMQVGMLAV

-510 FERIKDRLRDGGE
+510 FERIKDRLR
-523 PRQCHRLWLPLRLQ
+523 
-537 HHLRRQHHDAYLRR
+537 
-551 GALCHR
+551 
-557 LRAAAG
+557 
-563 LLHHPDPGAHLQHGD
+563 
-578 RHLGHPRH
+578 
-586 HQSPV
+586 
-591 GQQPRQAAE
+591 E
-600 GMTMIRPHHHD
+600 G
-611 AAPVSPSGLR
+611 
-621 ADRFLPGSLNHLT
+621 GSLANAIDFGYRSAFSTIFDANITTLICAVVLYAIGSGPLQGFSIT
-634 PREEQC
+634 LILGLISSMVTGIWGTRAIINPLWGNSRARLLRV

>member
-1 MRRKSHT
+1 
-8 IMNRMSL
+8 MSL

-88 AKQLLEQRG
+88 AKQLLEQQG

-188 EAWLSIIKESAGTRQ
+188 ERWLSIIKESAGTRQ

-208 TRSGNALTLVL
+208 ARAGNALTLVL

-510 FERIKDRLRDGGE
+510 FERIKDRLR
-523 PRQCHRLWLPLRLQ
+523 
-537 HHLRRQHHDAYLRR
+537 
-551 GALCHR
+551 
-557 LRAAAG
+557 
-563 LLHHPDPGAHLQHGD
+563 
-578 RHLGHPRH
+578 
-586 HQSPV
+586 
-591 GQQPRQAAE
+591 E
-600 GMTMIRPHHHD
+600 G
-611 AAPVSPSGLR
+611 
-621 ADRFLPGSLNHLT
+621 GSLANAIDFGYRSAFSTIFDANITTLICAVVLYAIGSGPLQGFSIT
-634 PREEQC
+634 LILGLISSMVTGIWGTRAIINPLWGNSRARLLRV

>member
-1 MRRKSHT
+1 MRKKSHT
-8 IMNRMSL
+8 VLNRMSL

-47 QTRLTQAQQRLLEEN
+47 QSRLSDAQRTLLAEN
-62 RIAPQKLVAQKERVE
+62 HIDPLKQIAQGGRME
-77 LVFATQGEQQL
+77 LVFASQGEQQL
-88 AKQLLEQRG
+88 AKQLLEQQG
-97 VDSAALTLEFHS
+97 LDSAALTLEFYS
-109 NAPTWISRLGADP
+109 NAPAWISRLGADP

-140 VDFVIDTQTKNLVDT
+140 VDFVIDNQTKNLVDT

-165 RGASVTRT
+165 RGASVMRT
-173 AQGAVA
+173 AQGSVA
-179 VTLPEVAEQ
+179 VTLPDVAGQ

-208 TRSGNALTLVL
+208 SRSGNALTLVL
-219 SESERTLLV
+219 SDAERTLLV

-251 SVQRQGQD
+251 SVVRQGQD
-259 GIRIELPGVHNPR
+259 GIRIELPGVHNPK

-312 LTGEHIVDAR
+312 LSGEHIVDAR

-364 KTNAEGRL
+364 KTNAEGKL

-510 FERIKDRLRDGGE
+510 FERIKDRLR
-523 PRQCHRLWLPLRLQ
+523 
-537 HHLRRQHHDAYLRR
+537 
-551 GALCHR
+551 
-557 LRAAAG
+557 
-563 LLHHPDPGAHLQHGD
+563 
-578 RHLGHPRH
+578 
-586 HQSPV
+586 
-591 GQQPRQAAE
+591 E
-600 GMTMIRPHHHD
+600 G
-611 AAPVSPSGLR
+611 
-621 ADRFLPGSLNHLT
+621 GSLANAIDFGYRSAFRTIFDANITTLICAVVLYAIGSGPLQGFSIT
-634 PREEQC
+634 LILGLISSMVTGIWGTRAIINPLWGNSRAKLLRV

>member
-1 MRRKSHT
+1 MRKKSHT
-8 IMNRMSL
+8 VLNRMSL

-47 QTRLTQAQQRLLEEN
+47 QSRLSDAQRTLLADN
-62 RIAPQKLVAQKERVE
+62 RIEPLKQVAQGDRME
-77 LVFATQGEQQL
+77 LVFASQGEQQL
-88 AKQLLEQRG
+88 AKQLLEQQG
-97 VDSAALTLEFHS
+97 LDSAALTLEFYS

-140 VDFVIDTQTKNLVDT
+140 VDFVIDNQTKNLVDT

-165 RGASVTRT
+165 RGASVMRT
-173 AQGAVA
+173 AQGSVA
-179 VTLPEVAEQ
+179 VTLPDVAGQ
-188 EAWLSIIKESAGTRQ
+188 EAWFAIIKESAGTRQ

-251 SVQRQGQD
+251 SVVRQGQD

-284 AFYEAKADSRFF
+284 AFYEAKADSRFV
-296 MADRSGQA
+296 MADRNGQS

-312 LTGEHIVDAR
+312 LSGEHIVDAR

-364 KTNAEGRL
+364 KTNAEGKL

-510 FERIKDRLRDGGE
+510 FERIKDRLREGGSLANAIDFGYRSAFRTIFDANITTLICAVVLYAIGSG
-523 PRQCHRLWLPLRLQ
+523 PLQGFSITLILGLISSMVTGIWGTRAIINPLWGNSRARPLR
-537 HHLRRQHHDAYLRR
+537 
-551 GALCHR
+551 
-557 LRAAAG
+557 
-563 LLHHPDPGAHLQHGD
+563 
-578 RHLGHPRH
+578 
-586 HQSPV
+586 V
-591 GQQPRQAAE
+591 
-600 GMTMIRPHHHD
+600 
-611 AAPVSPSGLR
+611 
-621 ADRFLPGSLNHLT
+621 
-634 PREEQC
+634 

>member
-1 MRRKSHT
+1 MRKKSHT
-8 IMNRMSL
+8 ILNRMSL

-22 LMLVTFAFY
+22 LMLVTFTFY

-47 QTRLTQAQQRLLEEN
+47 QTRLSGAQQRLLQEHQ
-62 RIAPQKLVAQKERVE
+62 IAPQKQIEQKERIE
-77 LVFATQGEQQL
+77 LVFATQAEQQR
-88 AKQLLEQRG
+88 AKQLLEQQG

-109 NAPTWISRLGADP
+109 NAPTWISQLGADP

-140 VDFVIDTQTKNLVDT
+140 VDFVIDNQTKNLVDT

-165 RGASVTRT
+165 RGASVMRT
-173 AQGAVA
+173 AQGALA
-179 VTLPEVAEQ
+179 VTLPDVDGQ
-188 EAWLSIIKESAGTRQ
+188 EGWLTIIKESAGTRQ
-203 DQWTL
+203 DQWKL
-208 TRSGNALTLVL
+208 SRSGNELKLVL

-259 GIRIELPGVHNPR
+259 GIRIELPGVHNPK

-296 MADRSGQA
+296 MADRNGQA
-304 VGLARQPV
+304 VGLARKPV
-312 LTGEHIVDAR
+312 LSGEHIVDAR

-364 KTNAEGRL
+364 KTNAEGKL

-510 FERIKDRLRDGGE
+510 FERIKDRLR
-523 PRQCHRLWLPLRLQ
+523 
-537 HHLRRQHHDAYLRR
+537 
-551 GALCHR
+551 
-557 LRAAAG
+557 
-563 LLHHPDPGAHLQHGD
+563 
-578 RHLGHPRH
+578 
-586 HQSPV
+586 
-591 GQQPRQAAE
+591 E
-600 GMTMIRPHHHD
+600 G
-611 AAPVSPSGLR
+611 
-621 ADRFLPGSLNHLT
+621 GSLANAIDFGYRSAFRTIFDANITTLICAVVLYAIGSGPLQGFSIT
-634 PREEQC
+634 LILGLISSMVTGIWGTRAIINPLWGNSRAKLLRV

>member
-1 MRRKSHT
+1 MRKKSHT
-8 IMNRMSL
+8 ILNRMSP

-22 LMLVTFAFY
+22 LMLVTFTFY

-47 QTRLTQAQQRLLEEN
+47 QTRLSGAQQRLLQEHQ
-62 RIAPQKLVAQKERVE
+62 IAPQKQIEQKERIE
-77 LVFATQGEQQL
+77 LVFATQAEQQR
-88 AKQLLEQRG
+88 AKQLLEQQG

-109 NAPTWISRLGADP
+109 NAPTWISQLGADP

-140 VDFVIDTQTKNLVDT
+140 VDFVIDNQTKNLVDT

-165 RGASVTRT
+165 RGASVMRT
-173 AQGAVA
+173 AQGALA
-179 VTLPEVAEQ
+179 VTLPDVDGQ
-188 EAWLSIIKESAGTRQ
+188 EGWLTIIKESAGTRQ
-203 DQWTL
+203 DQWKL
-208 TRSGNALTLVL
+208 SRSGNELKLVL

-259 GIRIELPGVHNPR
+259 GIRIELPGVHNPK

-296 MADRSGQA
+296 MADRNGQA
-304 VGLARQPV
+304 VGLARKPV
-312 LTGEHIVDAR
+312 LSGEHIVDAR
-322 ANMGEMGQPQVNI
+322 ANMGEMGQPHVNI

-364 KTNAEGRL
+364 KTNAEGKL

-469 VANLLMQVGMLAV
+469 IGNLLMQVGMLAV

-510 FERIKDRLRDGGE
+510 FERIKDRLR
-523 PRQCHRLWLPLRLQ
+523 
-537 HHLRRQHHDAYLRR
+537 
-551 GALCHR
+551 
-557 LRAAAG
+557 
-563 LLHHPDPGAHLQHGD
+563 
-578 RHLGHPRH
+578 
-586 HQSPV
+586 
-591 GQQPRQAAE
+591 E
-600 GMTMIRPHHHD
+600 G
-611 AAPVSPSGLR
+611 
-621 ADRFLPGSLNHLT
+621 GSLANAIDFGYRSAFRTIFDANITTLICAVVLYAIGSGPLQGFSIT
-634 PREEQC
+634 LILGLISSMVTGIWGTRAIINPLWGNSRAKLLRV

>member
-1 MRRKSHT
+1 MRKKSHT
-8 IMNRMSL
+8 ILNRMSL

-22 LMLVTFAFY
+22 LMLLTFTFY

-47 QTRLTQAQQRLLEEN
+47 QSRLSGAQQRLLQEHQ
-62 RIAPQKLVAQKERVE
+62 IAPQLQIEQKERIE
-77 LVFATQGEQQL
+77 LVFATQAEQQR
-88 AKQLLEQRG
+88 AKQLLEQQG

-109 NAPTWISRLGADP
+109 NAPTWISQLGADP

-140 VDFVIDTQTKNLVDT
+140 VDFVIDNQTKNLVDT

-165 RGASVTRT
+165 RGASVMRT
-173 AQGAVA
+173 AQGSVA
-179 VTLPEVAEQ
+179 VTLPDVAGQ
-188 EAWLSIIKESAGTRQ
+188 EGWLTIIKESAGTRQ

-208 TRSGNALTLVL
+208 SRSGNELKLVL
-219 SESERTLLV
+219 SDAERTLLV

-259 GIRIELPGVHNPR
+259 GIRIELPGVHNPK

-296 MADRSGQA
+296 MADRNGQA
-304 VGLARQPV
+304 VGLARKPV
-312 LTGEHIVDAR
+312 LSGEHIVDAR

-364 KTNAEGRL
+364 KTNAEGKL
-372 RARSEVINVATIQTA
+372 RAKSEVINVATIQTA

-426 IGPTLGLQNIEAGFT
+426 IGPTLGMQNIEAGFT

-469 VANLLMQVGMLAV
+469 IANLLMQVGMLAV

-510 FERIKDRLRDGGE
+510 FERIKDRLR
-523 PRQCHRLWLPLRLQ
+523 
-537 HHLRRQHHDAYLRR
+537 
-551 GALCHR
+551 
-557 LRAAAG
+557 
-563 LLHHPDPGAHLQHGD
+563 
-578 RHLGHPRH
+578 
-586 HQSPV
+586 
-591 GQQPRQAAE
+591 E
-600 GMTMIRPHHHD
+600 G
-611 AAPVSPSGLR
+611 
-621 ADRFLPGSLNHLT
+621 GSLANAIDFGYRSAFRTIFDANITTLICAVVLYAIGSGPLQGFSIT
-634 PREEQC
+634 LILGLISSMVTGIWGTRAIINPLWGNSRAKLLRV

>member
-1 MRRKSHT
+1 MRKKSHT
-8 IMNRMSL
+8 ILNRMSP

-22 LMLVTFAFY
+22 LMLVTFTFY

-47 QTRLTQAQQRLLEEN
+47 QTRLSGAQQRLLQEHQ
-62 RIAPQKLVAQKERVE
+62 IVPQKQIEQKERIE
-77 LVFATQGEQQL
+77 LVFATQAEQQR
-88 AKQLLEQRG
+88 AKQLLEQQG

-109 NAPTWISRLGADP
+109 NAPTWISQLGADP

-140 VDFVIDTQTKNLVDT
+140 VDFVIDNQTKNLVDT

-165 RGASVTRT
+165 RGASVMRT
-173 AQGAVA
+173 AQGALA
-179 VTLPEVAEQ
+179 VTLPDVDGQ
-188 EAWLSIIKESAGTRQ
+188 EGWLTIIKESAGTRQ
-203 DQWTL
+203 DQWKL
-208 TRSGNALTLVL
+208 SRSGNELKLVL

-259 GIRIELPGVHNPR
+259 GIRIELPGVHNPK

-296 MADRSGQA
+296 MADRNGQA
-304 VGLARQPV
+304 VGLARKPV
-312 LTGEHIVDAR
+312 LSGEHIVDAR

-364 KTNAEGRL
+364 KTNAEGKL
-372 RARSEVINVATIQTA
+372 RARNEVINVATIQTA

-469 VANLLMQVGMLAV
+469 IGNLLMQVGMLAV

-510 FERIKDRLRDGGE
+510 FERIKDRLR
-523 PRQCHRLWLPLRLQ
+523 
-537 HHLRRQHHDAYLRR
+537 
-551 GALCHR
+551 
-557 LRAAAG
+557 
-563 LLHHPDPGAHLQHGD
+563 
-578 RHLGHPRH
+578 
-586 HQSPV
+586 
-591 GQQPRQAAE
+591 E
-600 GMTMIRPHHHD
+600 G
-611 AAPVSPSGLR
+611 
-621 ADRFLPGSLNHLT
+621 GSLANAIDFGYRSAFRTIFDANITTLICAVVLYAIGSGPLQGFSIT
-634 PREEQC
+634 LILGLISSMVTGIWGTRAIINPLWGNSRAKLLRV

>member
-1 MRRKSHT
+1 MRKKSHT
-8 IMNRMSL
+8 ILNRMSL

-22 LMLVTFAFY
+22 LMLLTFTFY

-47 QTRLTQAQQRLLEEN
+47 QPRLSGAQQRLLQEHQ
-62 RIAPQKLVAQKERVE
+62 IAPQLQIEQKERVE
-77 LVFATQGEQQL
+77 LVFATQAEQQR
-88 AKQLLEQRG
+88 AKQLLEQQG

-140 VDFVIDTQTKNLVDT
+140 VDFVIDNQTKNLVDT

-165 RGASVTRT
+165 RGASVMRT
-173 AQGAVA
+173 AQGSVA
-179 VTLPEVAEQ
+179 VTLPDVAGQ
-188 EAWLSIIKESAGTRQ
+188 EGWLNIIKESAGTRQ

-208 TRSGNALTLVL
+208 SRSGNELKLVL
-219 SESERTLLV
+219 SDAERTLLV

-259 GIRIELPGVHNPR
+259 GIRIELPGVHNPK

-296 MADRSGQA
+296 MADRNGQA
-304 VGLARQPV
+304 VGLARNPV
-312 LTGEHIVDAR
+312 LSGEHIVDAR

-364 KTNAEGRL
+364 KTNAEGKL
-372 RARSEVINVATIQTA
+372 RAKSEVINVATIQTA

-469 VANLLMQVGMLAV
+469 IANLLMQVGMLAV

-510 FERIKDRLRDGGE
+510 FERIKDRLR
-523 PRQCHRLWLPLRLQ
+523 
-537 HHLRRQHHDAYLRR
+537 
-551 GALCHR
+551 
-557 LRAAAG
+557 
-563 LLHHPDPGAHLQHGD
+563 
-578 RHLGHPRH
+578 
-586 HQSPV
+586 
-591 GQQPRQAAE
+591 E
-600 GMTMIRPHHHD
+600 G
-611 AAPVSPSGLR
+611 
-621 ADRFLPGSLNHLT
+621 GSLANAIDFGYRSAFRTIFDANITTLICAVVLYAIGSGPLQGFSIT
-634 PREEQC
+634 LILGLISSMVTGIWGTRAIINPLWGNSRAKLLRV